1 MIEKNKSVII
11 TGANKGIGF
20 ATTKKFIK
28 NGYKVFF
35 CSRLEKLAKAQGI
48 QSFTEEENERI
59 IPIYFDLN
67 DENSLID
74 AAKKIKD
81 TDIEIEALINN
92 AGTISTNL
100 FLMTKIEE
108 MKKMFNTNFFS
119 TLFFTQQ
126 IVKIF
131 MRQKKG
137 NIINVSST
145 ASQDPVPGRVVY
157 SSIKASYN
165 ISSQILSKE
174 LASFNIRVNAIAP
187 GLTDTDLMNNNHTSD
202 NIKKTI
208 ENINLKRIAKPNEI
222 ADVIYFLASEESSYI
237 NGQVIRVDGGM

>member
-1 MIEKNKSVII
+1 
-11 TGANKGIGF
+11 
-20 ATTKKFIK
+20 
-28 NGYKVFF
+28 
-35 CSRLEKLAKAQGI
+35 
-48 QSFTEEENERI
+48 
-59 IPIYFDLN
+59 
-67 DENSLID
+67 
-74 AAKKIKD
+74 
-81 TDIEIEALINN
+81 
-92 AGTISTNL
+92 
-100 FLMTKIEE
+100 
-108 MKKMFNTNFFS
+108 MFNTNFFS
-119 TLFFTQQ
+119 TLLFTQQ

-187 GLTDTDLMNNNHTSD
+187 GLTDTDLMNNSHTSD